1 MMVNDDTIAAI
12 ATPPGEGALAI
23 VRLSG
28 PEACKIAGDCCGRG
42 DRIQSAKGTTVT
54 VSTVLSQDKMV
65 MDRAVVIVYRAPN
78 SFTGEDMVEFVCHG
92 GHAVPRQ
99 ILTRFLEAGARAAAP
114 GEFTRR
120 AFLNGKM
127 DLSQAEAV
135 AELIRAVTDKAGRA
149 AAQRLEGGVRK
160 GVDAIRS
167 KVIELLAEIEAR
179 LDFADEEIDPLPPG
193 ELERRMSGIRSEISR
208 YMDTYTQGRL
218 LQQGARVV
226 IAGAPNAGKSTLF
239 NALVQRERM
248 LVSPVPGTTRDAVE
262 EWLAIDGVPIRLV
275 DTAGIRTGGGKIEQ
289 EGIKRTVER
298 IKEADLVLLLVDR
311 SRPRIP
317 HQEVMEAVRE
327 AHFVPVWTKSDLP
340 KRGSYPEGLPNKP
353 EVSVSGLM
361 GSGLDDVKMLIIHKI
376 WKHDFSDG
384 EQVVIAE
391 ERQLEALREAEQA
404 LKRVVDA
411 EHDGTGAEIVAF
423 ELRQAAQALGK
434 ITGVEVGDD
443 VLDRIFS
450 RFCIGK

>member
-1 MMVNDDTIAAI
+1 MVNDDTIAAI

-28 PEACKIAGDCCGRG
+28 PQACTIAGDCCRRG
-42 DRIQSAKGTTVT
+42 DRVRDAAGMTVT
-54 VSTVLSQDKMV
+54 VSTVLSRDKMV
-65 MDRAVVIVYRAPN
+65 IDRAVVIVYRAPN
-78 SFTGEDMVEFVCHG
+78 SFTGEDMVEVVCHG
-92 GHAVPRQ
+92 GQAVPRQ
-99 ILTRFLEAGARAAAP
+99 IFARFLEAGARAAAP

-135 AELIRAVTDKAGRA
+135 AELIRAGTDKAGRA

-160 GVDAIRS
+160 AVEAIRG

-179 LDFADEEIDPLPPG
+179 LDFVDEEIDPLPPG
-193 ELERRMSGIRSEISR
+193 ELERRLSGIRGEIDG
-208 YMDTYTQGRL
+208 YMETYTQGRL
-218 LQQGARVV
+218 LQLGAQVV

-262 EWLAIDGVPIRLV
+262 EWIGIDGVPIRLV

-298 IKEADLVLLLVDR
+298 IREADLVLLLVDR
-311 SRPRIP
+311 SQPRVP
-317 HQEVMEAVRE
+317 HPVVMDAVKESR
-327 AHFVPVWTKSDLP
+327 FVPVWTKGDLP
-340 KRGSYPEGLPNKP
+340 KRGSYPEELPGKP
-353 EVSVSGLM
+353 EISVSGLR
-361 GSGLDDVKMLIIHKI
+361 GTGLDDVKKLIINNI
-376 WKHDFSDG
+376 WKDGNTDG
-384 EQVVIAE
+384 EQIIIAE
-391 ERQLEALREAEQA
+391 VRQVEALQEAAQALRRVTEAEQ
-404 LKRVVDA
+404 
-411 EHDGTGAEIVAF
+411 EGAGMEIVAF
-423 ELRQAAQALGK
+423 ELRQAAEALGK